1 MGHNGMGW
9 SGIQRDGIHWD
20 GMQWDPMRWDPLG
33 WDAMGWDGMGWDPMG
48 CSGMGRILTGT
59 QWEGLA
65 APPLCPPAA
74 HQVLSEAKAP
84 CFRVLRDGRCALPTL
99 RNITR
104 QICCCSRVGKAW
116 GRDCL
121 RCPPYG
127 SGQTPQQHS
136 EPEGTP

>member
-1 MGHNGMGW
+1 MGSNEMGSIGMGCN
-9 SGIQRDGIHWD
+9 G
-20 GMQWDPMRWDPLG
+20 
-33 WDAMGWDGMGWDPMG
+33 MGWDGMGPNGMQWDGTDPHWDTMG
-48 CSGMGRILTGT
+48 GVGR
-59 QWEGLA
+59 
-65 APPLCPPAA
+65 PPLCPPAA

>member
-1 MGHNGMGW
+1 MGSNEVGSIGMGCN
-9 SGIQRDGIHWD
+9 G
-20 GMQWDPMRWDPLG
+20 
-33 WDAMGWDGMGWDPMG
+33 MGWDGMGPNGMQWDGTDPHWDTMG
-48 CSGMGRILTGT
+48 GVGRP
-59 QWEGLA
+59 
-65 APPLCPPAA
+65 PPLPPPAA